1 MSARKP
7 RYFVGDFETTVYKGQ
22 ESTEVWAAAMVELY
36 TEDVTID
43 HSIEAMFDRIKS
55 LKTNVVIFFHNLK
68 FDGAFWLDFLLT
80 KLKYKQAIVGDLS
93 DTDNMDWKK
102 DKDLQSGEFKYSISD
117 RGQWYSIKIKT
128 GRQLIEIRD
137 SLKLL
142 PFSVE
147 QIGKGFAT
155 KHKKL
160 EMEYEGFRYAGCEI
174 TEEEQKYIANDVLV
188 VKEALEFMFN
198 EGHDKLTIGSCC
210 FSEYKKIC
218 KRSLKNQLTFNEM
231 FPDLYDVSLNKQV
244 HKYDTAGEWIRKSYK
259 GGWCYLVRGKENKQ
273 YDQGVTADVNSLY
286 PSMMHSESGNRYPV
300 GNPYFWSGNYI
311 PDDALKEDRYYF
323 VRIKTRFYLKAG
335 YLPFVQIKNSPLYNG
350 TESLESTDVYDSE
363 TGEYYT
369 HYTDKNG
376 NVKDTRVE
384 LTLTMTDYIL
394 LLEHYELVDFEILDG
409 CWFYTEIGIFDE
421 YIDKYKEIKMNS
433 KGAMRAL
440 AKLFLNNLYGKLA
453 TSTDSSFKLAYVKD
467 NGVVGFYPI
476 HQENKK
482 PGYIACGSAIT
493 SYARNF
499 TIRAAQKNYHGVDK
513 PGFIYADTDS
523 IHCDL
528 KPEEVKGIKVHNSA
542 FCCWKLESKWDK
554 AIFVRQKTYIEHV
567 LEEDLEHKAGAWE
580 GEAIEPYYNIKCAG
594 LPDKCKNLF
603 NKSLSVAEGQTYNK
617 DDYNEAEQRF
627 LFLPDGTPKKRTL
640 KDFKIGLEIPGKLVP
655 KRITGGLLLHETSYK
670 MR

>member
-1 MSARKP
+1 MSARRP

-22 ESTEVWAAAMVELY
+22 ESTEVWAAALVELY
-36 TEDVTID
+36 SEDVTID
-43 HSIEAMFDRIKS
+43 HSIEDLFERIKS

-80 KLKYKQAIVGDLS
+80 KLKYKQAIEGDLS
-93 DTDNMDWKK
+93 DTANMDWKK
-102 DKDLQSGEFKYSISD
+102 DKDMKSGEFKYSISD

-142 PFSVE
+142 PFSVK
-147 QIGKGFAT
+147 QIGKGFST

-174 TEEEQKYIANDVLV
+174 TDEERKYIANDVLV

-218 KRSLKNQLTFNEM
+218 KSSLKNQLTFNEM
-231 FPDLYDVSLNKQV
+231 FPDLYDVSLDKQV
-244 HKYDTAGEWIRKSYK
+244 HKYVTAGEWIRKSYK
-259 GGWCYLVRGKENKQ
+259 GGWCYLVKGKENIE
-273 YDQGVTADVNSLY
+273 YGNGVTADVNSLY
-286 PSMMHSESGNRYPV
+286 PSMMHSESGNRYPI
-300 GNPYFWSGNYI
+300 GLPYFWKGNYI
-311 PDDALKEDRYYF
+311 PDDALKDNRYYF
-323 VRIKTRFYLKAG
+323 VRIKTRFYLKPG

-350 TESLESTDVYDSE
+350 TECLESTDVYDIE

-384 LTLTMTDYIL
+384 LTLTVTDYIL

-409 CWFYTEIGIFDE
+409 CWFYTDIGIFDE

-433 KGAMRAL
+433 KGAKRTL

-528 KPEEVKGIKVHNSA
+528 KPEEVTGIKVHNSA

-567 LEEDLEHKAGAWE
+567 IEENIENKGCKWC
-580 GEAIEPYYNIKCAG
+580 GEKIEPYYNIKCAG
-594 LPDKCKNLF
+594 LPDKCKALF
-603 NKSLSVAEGQTYNK
+603 NKSLSVAEGQVYNK
-617 DDYNEAEQRF
+617 DDYNDAEREF
-627 LFLPDGTPKKRTL
+627 LFLPDGVPKERTL

-655 KRITGGLLLHETSYK
+655 KRIIGGILLHETSYK